1 MVDKISLENIRML
14 DAKKVRLS
22 LALLPGRVVRLVGV
36 GRVNLHS
43 GIYRYPKENT
53 KNQINHKTQGAMRN
67 HMMTCQIDAKIPSYN
82 IQMQN

>member
-1 MVDKISLENIRML
+1 ML

-36 GRVNLHS
+36 DRGTLDS

-53 KNQINHKTQGAMRN
+53 KNKINHTRTRCNAQSHDAM
-67 HMMTCQIDAKIPSYN
+67 TSLCKISTFNLSNKLKGVPN
-82 IQMQN
+82 N